1 MDSTAIRERRTGRSI
16 MKRHVTGDVW
26 TDAKLLQAEELV
38 AEARAFTAR
47 RALVRDSRPP
57 RRGVRVWLGSF
68 LLAVGHRLLGSVP
81 SSASP
86 A

>member
-1 MDSTAIRERRTGRSI
+1 
-16 MKRHVTGDVW
+16 MKRPSTGDVW
-26 TDAKLLQAEELV
+26 TDVKLLQAEERM
-38 AEARAFTAR
+38 AAARAFTAR
-47 RALVRDSRPP
+47 RALLRDSRPP

-81 SSASP
+81 TSAGP